1 MSDNKKCSKTALVLY
16 AFTSL
21 VAITILTIALY
32 KCDNR
37 TCDNYRRDKT
47 HSKSKSDYDTDF
59 IPICLGPKGE
69 SIPCHLLK
77 HNKKIHAKPDSHM
90 HKHKKDNAPDLC
102 LCAGS
107 GKVCAN
113 KEKLLNSYL
122 HGNTE
127 YQNFAGIQKKLGG
140 PFWKNTNFNQY

>member
-1 MSDNKKCSKTALVLY
+1 MSGNKKSSNTAIVLY
-16 AFTSL
+16 TFTSL
-21 VAITILTIALY
+21 VAITVLTIALY

-47 HSKSKSDYDTDF
+47 YVKSESDYDTDS
-59 IPICLGPKGE
+59 IPICIGPKGE
-69 SIPCHLLK
+69 PVPCHLLK
-77 HNKKIHAKPDSHM
+77 KDKKIHNEQYSHIN
-90 HKHKKDNAPDLC
+90 KCNNEPDLC

-113 KEKLLNSYL
+113 KAKLLNSYL